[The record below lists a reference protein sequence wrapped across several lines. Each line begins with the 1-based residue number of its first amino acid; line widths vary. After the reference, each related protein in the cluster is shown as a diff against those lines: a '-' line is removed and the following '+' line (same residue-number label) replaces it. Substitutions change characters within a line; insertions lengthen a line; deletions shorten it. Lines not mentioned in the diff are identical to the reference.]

1 MIKKLI
7 IVILGTVFFLTGFAQ
22 KPIAKPESKSVPV
35 KLTSASDT
43 MQYTLGAFVA
53 QWINS
58 NGFLI
63 NNPAMFSQ
71 GMNDMFQNHPRAVP
85 DSTIG
90 PAVAAY
96 QRILQKER
104 SVKQEQQLFAILRDR
119 PGVGKLP
126 NGVSYVILQAGKGQH
141 PSDTDTILMHL
152 NAKLLD
158 GTVVE
163 DTYHTNKPLVAT
175 ASSFFPGL
183 NDALQMMSEGAKWQ
197 LFVPAA
203 LAYGDRG
210 TTLIPPNSALV
221 LEVELLAVKKK

>member
-1 MIKKLI
+1 MLS
-7 IVILGTVFFLTGFAQ
+7 TGLAQ
-22 KPIAKPESKSVPV
+22 KQTTKATNSLAPA
-35 KLTSASDT
+35 KLTTASDT

-63 NNPAMFSQ
+63 NNSALFSR